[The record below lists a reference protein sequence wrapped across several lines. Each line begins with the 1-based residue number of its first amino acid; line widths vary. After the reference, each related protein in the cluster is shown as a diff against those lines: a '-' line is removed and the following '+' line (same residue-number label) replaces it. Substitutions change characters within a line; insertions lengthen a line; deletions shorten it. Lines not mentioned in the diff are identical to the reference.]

1 MNKPD
6 FTFKATD
13 KTLQSVCRVSA
24 QSALISLLLK
34 SLHYKFST
42 EENILNDE
50 LRDMVW
56 DADSNQTKIL
66 IVPSFQTAGGANE
79 VDIFPRVVISGQG
92 MQVQENTRPG
102 LSTSSLTRDGIHKGV
117 PRTVNI
123 EGRLAINVTSS
134 GEYESLLLGEEIFLW
149 FLYLEPVIAEDLKLS
164 KFDVTVLQGP
174 SASEQYKDRYI
185 TTIGITWAAG
195 ITWRTVSEGPVF
207 SDIKLN

>member
-24 QSALISLLLK
+24 QSTLISLLLK

-102 LSTSSLTRDGIHKGV
+102 LSTSILSQLLYGV
-117 PRTVNI
+117 
-123 EGRLAINVTSS
+123 
-134 GEYESLLLGEEIFLW
+134 
-149 FLYLEPVIAEDLKLS
+149 
-164 KFDVTVLQGP
+164 
-174 SASEQYKDRYI
+174 
-185 TTIGITWAAG
+185 
-195 ITWRTVSEGPVF
+195 
-207 SDIKLN
+207 